1 MLQKNCVLFFIFFF
15 KSKTKM
21 SLLIFSHKCTH
32 SSELVEY
39 ITRHSQLKQLV
50 QFHNVNT
57 LGVPAQY
64 RAKITRV
71 PTMLTKTGKILVGKE
86 IQNWLESLLPV
97 QELDTCDFGTCSM
110 TTLDGESSDEIF
122 GLDEYGRSLQPAMT
136 PELEAKIN
144 RSVSDAY
151 TDIKK

>member
-1 MLQKNCVLFFIFFF
+1 
-15 KSKTKM
+15 M
-21 SLLIFSHKCTH
+21 SLLLFSPKCAH
-32 SSELVEY
+32 SMELVEY
-39 ITRHSQLKQLV
+39 INRHAQLRQLV
-50 QFHNVNT
+50 HFHNVNA
-57 LGVPAQY
+57 LGIPPQY

-71 PTMLTKTGKILVGKE
+71 PTMLTKNGKILVGRE
-86 IQNWLESLLPV
+86 IHNWLESLLPV
-97 QELDTCDFGTCSM
+97 QELETWGGFGTCEM
-110 TTLDGESSDEIF
+110 TSLDDNESTTQHF

>member
-1 MLQKNCVLFFIFFF
+1 
-15 KSKTKM
+15 M
-21 SLLIFSHKCTH
+21 SLLIFSPKCSH
-32 SSELVEY
+32 SVDVVNY
-39 ITRHSQLKQLV
+39 VNKHAQLKQII

-57 LGVPAQY
+57 MGIPPQY

-71 PTMLTKTGKILVGKE
+71 PTMLTKNGKILVGNE

-97 QELDTCDFGTCSM
+97 QDLDACDFGKCDM
-110 TTLDGESSDEIF
+110 TTLDGEGSSTMF

-144 RSVSDAY
+144 RDVTDAY
-151 TDIKK
+151 GDIKK